1 MPRCFAGLLAKPL
14 VAKSNLAVEEIGF
27 GRAKELSDVLISP
40 GLGSISGKRKLNQ
53 VFKILL
59 DRADA
64 PAVRGI
70 DIQRDDLTSEKSI
83 YWQNQF
89 VCDTYFFAGTQ
100 CTCRDTIFG
109 PHLHSH

>member
-40 GLGSISGKRKLNQ
+40 GLVSISGNRKLDQ
-53 VFKILL
+53 AFKILF

-70 DIQRDDLTSEKSI
+70 DFQRDDLTSEKSI
-83 YWQNQF
+83 NWQNRSIGS
-89 VCDTYFFAGTQ
+89 VCLRHLFFAGT
-100 CTCRDTIFG
+100 
-109 PHLHSH
+109 